1 MRKLLG
7 TTAATGLVAALLYAV
22 SAQAQT
28 VPTVEPEHVEKTA
41 STENERSRCGSHPR
55 DQWLS
60 VIAITE
66 KATAQGYTVLGVEAD
81 DGCYDVS
88 SRDDSGNKIDVKLH
102 PVTGEVV
109 KVEKEAD

>member
-1 MRKLLG
+1 MHKLLG
-7 TTAATGLVAALLYAV
+7 TTAATGLVAALLYAA

-28 VPTVEPEHVEKTA
+28 VPTVQAEHVEKTE
-41 STENERSRCGSHPR
+41 STENERSKCGSHPR

-66 KATAQGYTVLGVEAD
+66 KATALGYNVQGVDAD

-88 SRDDSGNKIDVKLH
+88 SRDSSGNKIDVKFN

-109 KVEKEAD
+109 KVETESD

>member
-1 MRKLLG
+1 MRKLFG
-7 TTAATGLVAALLYAV
+7 TTAAAGFAVALLAAA

-28 VPTVEPEHVEKTA
+28 AQPEAVKA
-41 STENERSRCGSHPR
+41 TEQAHSETNERSKCGSHPR

-66 KATAQGYTVLGVEAD
+66 KATAQGYTVLGVEDD

-88 SRDDSGNKIDVKLH
+88 SRDASGKKIDIKFN
-102 PVTGEVV
+102 PVTGEIV
-109 KVEKEAD
+109 KIENESD